1 MTILLTGGSGLR
13 QGPDAA
19 SHGYSTV
26 KFDIGDESTW
36 TEPFEN
42 TQIEAVYLMEPRIS
56 EPWVPMNKFV
66 DLAKK
71 QGVKRF
77 VLCAGT
83 SAVIG
88 KDGMGRAWEHFI
100 ELSVDYC
107 VLRPSWF
114 MDEKS
119 YNHDF
124 RVLGPEI
131 LTYDPIAE
139 KLSKAL
145 GRKIEHVKLDEASR
159 INGLVQA
166 GLSDYF
172 ARFFTRLEVS
182 ASKNSEM
189 AIGDVVEWGDRSH
202 SKKPREVRRREQ
214 VCLAHQLVPRWL
226 GFE

>member
-83 SAVIG
+83 SA
-88 KDGMGRAWEHFI
+88 DGRIPFI
-100 ELSVDYC
+100 SVDDISE
-107 VLRPSWF
+107 VALHALT
-114 MDEKS
+114 DEKS